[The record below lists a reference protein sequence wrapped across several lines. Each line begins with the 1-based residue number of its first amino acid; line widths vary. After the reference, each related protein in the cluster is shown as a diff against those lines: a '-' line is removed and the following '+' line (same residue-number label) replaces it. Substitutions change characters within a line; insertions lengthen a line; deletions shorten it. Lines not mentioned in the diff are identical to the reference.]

1 MLPQEAVV
9 WRQGRCIPVEGYS
22 SGREALGAEQEFS
35 CVHYWF
41 TVLSI
46 AALDGGAVFLILSME
61 LT

>member
-1 MLPQEAVV
+1 MLPQEAVI

-46 AALDGGAVFLILSME
+46 AALDGE
-61 LT
+61 LYF

>member
-1 MLPQEAVV
+1 METGQM
-9 WRQGRCIPVEGYS
+9 YS